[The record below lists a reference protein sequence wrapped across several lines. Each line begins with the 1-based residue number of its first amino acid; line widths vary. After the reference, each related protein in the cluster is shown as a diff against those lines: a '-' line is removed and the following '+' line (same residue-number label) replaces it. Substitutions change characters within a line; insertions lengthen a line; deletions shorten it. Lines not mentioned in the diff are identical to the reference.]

1 MNNTRVSIFKT
12 LVQKREFPATSA
24 LIVLFILLS
33 VASPNF
39 LTMDNL
45 MNMAKQAAVIGLV
58 AMGEALILI
67 SGEVDLSVGAMLGFC
82 GIMAAILWENGMP
95 PAAIFI
101 GVLLIGGGIS
111 AVSAL
116 FIVKLRLAAFAV
128 TLGMMSILKGA
139 MLVITGGFQLKFES
153 PLAVLGYGYLGK
165 IPYGVIIMAVLLVVL
180 YILLMHTPFGKKV
193 FATGS
198 NSVAAKISGINTG
211 SIKILCFVI
220 TGMLCGLG
228 GLLMS
233 GSVLSAGAT
242 TGIGYE
248 NDIVAACVI
257 GGTTLR
263 GGEGSILGVVIGSIL
278 LGTVKNGF
286 VLLNIE
292 SSWQLVAT
300 GSIIVLS
307 IIIDSLKNKKQNRY

>member
-1 MNNTRVSIFKT
+1 MENVRKSG
-12 LVQKREFPATSA
+12 QKIIKMREFPSEAA
-24 LIVLFILLS
+24 LIALFILLS
-33 VASPNF
+33 ILSPNF
-39 LTMDNL
+39 LGVNNL

-58 AMGEALILI
+58 AMGETFVLI

-82 GIMAAILWENGMP
+82 GVMAAVLWQAGMP
-95 PAAIFI
+95 PAVILICVLCIGAISASI
-101 GVLLIGGGIS
+101 SALLI
-111 AVSAL
+111 VRL
-116 FIVKLRLAAFAV
+116 KLAAFAV

-139 MLVITGGFQLKFES
+139 MLVITGGFQLKYES
-153 PLAVLGYGYLGK
+153 PLAVLGHGYLGK
-165 IPYGVIIMAVLLVVL
+165 VPYGVVLLFIL
-180 YILLMHTPFGKKV
+180 LICFYILLKKTPFGRRV

-198 NSVAAKISGINTG
+198 NATAARISGISTG
-211 SIKILCFVI
+211 KIKIICFAI

-233 GSVLSAGAT
+233 GSVLSAGAS

-257 GGTTLR
+257 GGTTLK
-263 GGEGSILGVVIGSIL
+263 GGEGSIVGAVIGSFL

-286 VLLNIE
+286 VLLNLGA
-292 SSWQLVAT
+292 SWQLVAT

-307 IIIDSLKNKKQNRY
+307 IIIDSIKNKSYTTG